1 MNETFPD
8 YINQN
13 YSSHFYLL
21 FLFDEYNIKLE
32 KNPNPTLNNTCTI
45 SGFVLDRK
53 TKNRLLERYKP
64 YSKSNIVFE
73 ANFRYSINVELVFD
87 LWVNDYLFSK
97 RKSAE

>member
-1 MNETFPD
+1 MKHSQITSIKIILLTSICFSCSMNTIF
-8 YINQN
+8 
-13 YSSHFYLL
+13 
-21 FLFDEYNIKLE
+21 KLE

>member
-1 MNETFPD
+1 M
-8 YINQN
+8 
-13 YSSHFYLL
+13 
-21 FLFDEYNIKLE
+21 
-32 KNPNPTLNNTCTI
+32 
-45 SGFVLDRK
+45 
-53 TKNRLLERYKP
+53 ERYKP